1 MVRCIKDRLVA
12 FKEGDEEIIASYP
25 VDFITFSYYRSRV
38 VSSEETEAAEK
49 IIDTNTLEGI
59 VNPYLPKTGWGW
71 SVDPDG
77 LMLALQDLYDRY
89 QKPLFISE
97 NGLGAIDTVEKGN
110 VINDDYRI
118 DYMRKHVQA
127 MQRAIKKGV
136 DLFGYTMWGPIDIVS
151 NGTGQ
156 MSKRYGIIYVDLDDE
171 GNGTG
176 NRYLKKSYNW
186 YKTVI
191 GTNGKDLGIE

>member
-1 MVRCIKDRLVA
+1 M
-12 FKEGDEEIIASYP
+12 
-25 VDFITFSYYRSRV
+25 
-38 VSSEETEAAEK
+38 
-49 IIDTNTLEGI
+49 
-59 VNPYLPKTGWGW
+59 NPYLPKTGWGW

-97 NGLGAIDTVEKGN
+97 NGLGAIDTVEEGN

-127 MQRAIKKGV
+127 MQRAIEKGV

>member
-1 MVRCIKDRLVA
+1 MTDI
-12 FKEGDEEIIASYP
+12 
-25 VDFITFSYYRSRV
+25 RSH
-38 VSSEETEAAEK
+38 
-49 IIDTNTLEGI
+49 
-59 VNPYLPKTGWGW
+59 YLFLKM
-71 SVDPDG
+71 DQ
-77 LMLALQDLYDRY
+77 ALLTRQR
-89 QKPLFISE
+89 K
-97 NGLGAIDTVEKGN
+97 

-127 MQRAIKKGV
+127 MQRAIEKGV

>member
-1 MVRCIKDRLVA
+1 
-12 FKEGDEEIIASYP
+12 
-25 VDFITFSYYRSRV
+25 
-38 VSSEETEAAEK
+38 
-49 IIDTNTLEGI
+49 
-59 VNPYLPKTGWGW
+59 
-71 SVDPDG
+71 
-77 LMLALQDLYDRY
+77 MLALQDLYDRY
-89 QKPLFISE
+89 QKPLFVSE
-97 NGLGAIDTVEKGN
+97 NGLGAIDTVEEGN
-110 VINDDYRI
+110 IINDDYRI

-127 MQRAIKKGV
+127 MQRAIEKGV

-171 GNGTG
+171 GKGTG

-191 GTNGKDLGIE
+191 GTNGKDLG